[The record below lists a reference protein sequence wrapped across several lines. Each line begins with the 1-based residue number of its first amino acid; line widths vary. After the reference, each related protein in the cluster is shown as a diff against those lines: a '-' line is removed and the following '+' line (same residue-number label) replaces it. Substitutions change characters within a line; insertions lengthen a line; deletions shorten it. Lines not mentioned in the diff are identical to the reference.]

1 MQRFPEL
8 SQEELLTMMDIQLN
22 DWKNSRVYREVKD
35 EGKLEGE
42 QIGKLRGQLEAAK
55 NFLRLG
61 VAPEVIAQALGM
73 TLEEVKKLQA

>member
-1 MQRFPEL
+1 
-8 SQEELLTMMDIQLN
+8 MDVQLN

-35 EGKLEGE
+35 EGKLEA
-42 QIGKLRGQLEAAK
+42 KLESARS
-55 NFLRLG
+55 FLRLG